1 MHSGWRA
8 LATDDWRTA
17 CMIRC
22 GRAPLAIKQNQT
34 TVVMVAVDT
43 LGLFEEETREVEKQ
57 LRKELGIDLL
67 TISATHVHE
76 AADLVGA
83 WGAGFG
89 QYGVNEDYRAKVRK
103 AIADAVT
110 DAVQSVQP
118 ARVTL
123 GSIAVQ
129 DANRDMKHYVS
140 DARDPVVIDNTLHTM
155 QFVDP
160 TSTPPKPIATVVNW
174 AFHPESVGDKNHL
187 ISSDFV
193 HVVREDLEKQ
203 GAGTVLYIS
212 GALGGQIGPGR
223 VEAIDGAGNVIKQ
236 SGFPKAEAIGHS
248 VSRFALTAMADPK
261 AVTIDGKTAKLG
273 FRTATL
279 AAQIANRAY
288 HLAFMFKI
296 YRRSLCC
303 YDTTRAIDDDNLP
316 SVQTQ
321 MAYLT
326 LGPASIVTNPGEL
339 LPELFIGGY
348 GGEYAGTYTFIDMT
362 KPNSADVSRA
372 PKPPYLVDIMDGQ
385 RPHRMT
391 FGLTMD
397 FLGYIV
403 AALQLGAGCQA
414 ALYRRSY
421 GRSLRRDQLDRST
434 GRAADC
440 GHHAAAHSRRS
451 SQRGSLSSGALAAVT
466 TCACSF
472 PKITGFVKGRD
483 ALAVARSARGF
494 CCGHRCRVG
503 AVSAARHRLC
513 RSQLGG
519 DRSGAVFVCARD
531 AAVATQA
538 GPGSV
543 RPAAKSGRSE
553 PASVCDQRC
562 GCVSAVFGEL
572 LFLHAPRVSAPAA
585 GVDVVSA
592 AHQSNAA
599 LAATAAAGGALAAA
613 GRGAARGVLFS
624 RLPADALERAP
635 DLSGGVA
642 AYWRAV
648 CAWSLSGDL

>member
-1 MHSGWRA
+1 MSNRFSCVTLFRRCRSKGL
-8 LATDDWRTA
+8 LAGLGLLAVLGGTA
-17 CMIRC
+17 CQTDGNGPNGDALDMAAPPDLAPMLGPDEIPLKVVQRC
-22 GRAPLAIKQNQT
+22 PGDPGCADTGDGTLYVGVSKRDISPDVEPFDDKNANGVWDTGEPFTDKNGNGQFDAFWMAGFGDGRLAYGVHDPVWARALAIKQNQT

-43 LGLFEEETREVEKQ
+43 LGLFEEETHEVEKL

-89 QYGVNEDYRAKVRK
+89 QYGVNEDYRTKVRK

-118 ARVTL
+118 ARMTL

-140 DARDPVVIDNTLHTM
+140 DTRDPVVIDNTLHTM
-155 QFVDP
+155 QFVD
-160 TSTPPKPIATVVNW
+160 TSSTPPKPIATVVNW

-203 GAGTVLYIS
+203 GSGTVLYIS

-261 AVTIDGKTAKLG
+261 AVTVDGKTAKLG
-273 FRTATL
+273 FRTATV

-288 HLAFMFKI
+288 HLAFMFKV

-303 YDTTRAIDDDNLP
+303 YDTKRAIDDDNLP

-397 FLGYIV
+397 MLGYIV
-403 AALQLGAGCQA
+403 PRYNWVLDEKRPYIDEAAGNHYEETNSIGPLAEPQIVGTMRQLI
-414 ALYRRSY
+414 LD
-421 GRSLRRDQLDRST
+421 GR
-434 GRAADC
+434 
-440 GHHAAAHSRRS
+440 
-451 SQRGSLSSGALAAVT
+451 
-466 TCACSF
+466 
-472 PKITGFVKGRD
+472 PN
-483 ALAVARSARGF
+483 VAR
-494 CCGHRCRVG
+494 
-503 AVSAARHRLC
+503 
-513 RSQLGG
+513 
-519 DRSGAVFVCARD
+519 
-531 AAVATQA
+531 
-538 GPGSV
+538 
-543 RPAAKSGRSE
+543 
-553 PASVCDQRC
+553 
-562 GCVSAVFGEL
+562 
-572 LFLHAPRVSAPAA
+572 
-585 GVDVVSA
+585 
-592 AHQSNAA
+592 
-599 LAATAAAGGALAAA
+599 
-613 GRGAARGVLFS
+613 
-624 RLPADALERAP
+624 
-635 DLSGGVA
+635 
-642 AYWRAV
+642 
-648 CAWSLSGDL
+648 